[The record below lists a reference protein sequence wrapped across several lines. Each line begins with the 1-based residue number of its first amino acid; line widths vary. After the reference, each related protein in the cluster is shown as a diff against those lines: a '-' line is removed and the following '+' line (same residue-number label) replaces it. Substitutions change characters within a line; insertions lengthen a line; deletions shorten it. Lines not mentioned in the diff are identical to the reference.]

1 MMKIKTIFILILIV
15 GILLSGCARE
25 KPTKVEKLTLGVE
38 TSFLTAPVW
47 VAENRGYFQDE
58 GLTVEIKDFDSGKT
72 ALTTMLDAGN
82 TQDLDIITVAQT
94 PVMFNSFTRDDYQ
107 IIAAMVTS
115 EDDVKVLIKKQNE
128 ISVATDL
135 RGKKIGIT
143 EASTGQ
149 FFLSLFL
156 SYNGIAYSE
165 VEVVDTRP
173 ADLPQAL
180 ADGKVDAIVTWE
192 PHILN
197 AQKLLGENALILPSE
212 GIYREDFY
220 FVGHREF
227 ISNNAEALKGF
238 IRAIERAE
246 NFISSNKDD
255 SIDIVADRLGIERSF
270 VVSFWDTFDF
280 QLLLDQMILINLE
293 DEAKWAIE
301 NKLTDATEI
310 PNYADYIYVD
320 ALVGVKPEAVGII
333 T

>member
-1 MMKIKTIFILILIV
+1 VANIKIILVLIFTFGVLV
-15 GILLSGCARE
+15 SGCSE
-25 KPTKVEKLTLGVE
+25 EQPPKVKKLTLGVE
-38 TSFLTAPVW
+38 TSLLTAPIW

-94 PVMFNSFTRDDYQ
+94 PVMFNSFTRNDYQ

-115 EDDVKVLIKKQNE
+115 EDDVKVLTKKQNK

-135 RGKKIGIT
+135 RGKKIGVT
-143 EASTGQ
+143 EGSTGQ
-149 FFLSLFL
+149 FFLGLFL
-156 SYNGIAYSE
+156 SYNDILYTD
-165 VEVVDTRP
+165 VDVINLNPR
-173 ADLPQAL
+173 DLPQAV
-180 ADGKVDAIVTWE
+180 ADGNVDAIVTWE

-197 AQKLLGENALILPSE
+197 AQKLLEDDALILPSE

-220 FVGHREF
+220 FVAGREF

-238 IRAIERAE
+238 IRAIEKAE
-246 NFISSNKDD
+246 NFIYSNKDD
-255 SIDIVADRLGIERSF
+255 SITIVSERLGIERSL
-270 VVSFWDTFDF
+270 VVSLWDTFHF
-280 QLLLDQMILINLE
+280 QLLLDQMILITLE

-310 PNYADYIYVD
+310 PNYTDYIYVD
-320 ALVGVKPEAVGII
+320 ALAEVKPEAVGII

>member
-1 MMKIKTIFILILIV
+1 MIKIKTIFMLILALGV
-15 GILLSGCARE
+15 LVSGCAE
-25 KPTKVEKLTLGVE
+25 KPPKVEKLILGVE
-38 TSFLTAPVW
+38 TSLLTAPVW
-47 VAENRGYFQDE
+47 VAENKGYFQDE

-72 ALTTMLDAGN
+72 ALTTMLDEGN

-94 PVMFNSFTRDDYQ
+94 PIMFNSFTRDDYQ

-115 EDDVKVLIKKQNE
+115 EDDVKVLTKKQNE

-143 EASTGQ
+143 EGSTGQ
-149 FFLSLFL
+149 FFLGLFL
-156 SYNGIAYSE
+156 SYNDISYTD
-165 VEVVDTRP
+165 VDVIDLKSS
-173 ADLPQAL
+173 ALPQAV

-220 FVGHREF
+220 FVGDREF

-238 IRAIERAE
+238 IRAIEKAE
-246 NFISSNKDD
+246 NFIHSNKDD
-255 SIDIVADRLGIERSF
+255 SITIVAERLGIGRSF
-270 VVSFWDTFDF
+270 VVSLWDIFNF
-280 QLLLDQMILINLE
+280 QLLLDQMILITLE

-301 NKLTDATEI
+301 NKLTDTTEI
-310 PNYADYIYVD
+310 PNYANYVYVD
-320 ALVGVKPEAVGII
+320 ALSEVKPEAVGII

>member
-1 MMKIKTIFILILIV
+1 MMKIKTIFILILVV
-15 GILLSGCARE
+15 GVLVSGCA
-25 KPTKVEKLTLGVE
+25 
-38 TSFLTAPVW
+38 
-47 VAENRGYFQDE
+47 ENKGYFQDE
-58 GLTVEIKDFDSGKT
+58 GLSVEIKEFDSGKT

-82 TQDLDIITVAQT
+82 TQNLDIITVAQT

-115 EDDVKVLIKKQNE
+115 EDDVKVLTKKQNE
-128 ISVATDL
+128 IRVATDL

-143 EASTGQ
+143 EGSTGQ
-149 FFLSLFL
+149 FFLGLFL
-156 SYNGIAYSE
+156 SYNDISYTD
-165 VEVVDTRP
+165 VDVIDLKPR
-173 ADLPQAL
+173 DLPQAV

-220 FVGHREF
+220 FVGDKEF
-227 ISNNAEALKGF
+227 ISNNAQALKGF
-238 IRAIERAE
+238 IRAIEKAE

-255 SIDIVADRLGIERSF
+255 SITIVAERLGIERPF
-270 VVSFWDTFDF
+270 VVSLWDTFNF
-280 QLLLDQMILINLE
+280 QLLLDQIILITLE

-310 PNYADYIYVD
+310 PSYANYIYVD
-320 ALVGVKPEAVGII
+320 ALADVKPESVGII